1 MIETILTCLSLAVSA
16 AALLAIL
23 AVYNKLKSEN
33 RENGAAQDLYRL
45 EQKIDKIGYRSEN
58 NAQSAQGFAEYA
70 AKNQSAQL
78 DSMQNKLDEANR
90 LTEHRLNEILRTLS
104 GELKYMNEQN
114 VKNLERIRITVDE
127 KLSSTLENRLNKSY
141 SIINER
147 LEAVY
152 KGIGEVQQLAG
163 SVADIRKV
171 FSNVKLR
178 GTWGEVQLSALL
190 EQMLAPGQYRANVR
204 INPLDNAVVEFA
216 VLLPSK
222 NDETVYLPIDSKFP
236 IEGYQRLIDATDSMN
251 REGAERALK
260 NLERAL
266 KLQADTIAKKY
277 ILPPMTAD
285 FAIMFLPLEGLYAET
300 LKIDGLTEYFTSKR
314 IMACGPTNFGALLT
328 TLQIGYK
335 TAAIEKR
342 SGELWELLSA
352 FKHEFGNFVKILE
365 KTQKKL
371 QEAQDTIE
379 SAARKTRTIERKLKN
394 VAEISDSRAD
404 LLLSSPEDDFPFSES
419 AEGDL

>member
-1 MIETILTCLSLAVSA
+1 MAEIFSAIAVAVSA
-16 AALLAIL
+16 LTLIVAI
-23 AVYNKLKSEN
+23 VIYNKIKLFPPRGGTS
-33 RENGAAQDLYRL
+33 DDTYRL
-45 EQKIDKIGYRSEN
+45 EQKLDKIGYLTEN
-58 NAQSAQGFAEYA
+58 NAQNMQGFAEYS

-78 DSMQNKLDEANR
+78 AGMQAKMDELNR
-90 LTEHRLNEILRTLS
+90 LTEQRLNDISRMLAGEI
-104 GELKYMNEQN
+104 KYMSEQN
-114 VKNLERIRITVDE
+114 AKNLEQIRQTVDE
-127 KLSSTLENRLNKSY
+127 KLSTTLENRLNKSY
-141 SIINER
+141 SLINER

-163 SVADIRKV
+163 SVSDIKKV
-171 FSNVKLR
+171 FTNVKLR

-190 EQMLAPGQYRANVR
+190 EQMLSPNQYRANVR

-216 VLLPSK
+216 VLLPSRE
-222 NDETVYLPIDSKFP
+222 DETVYLPVDSKFP
-236 IEGYQRLIDATDSMN
+236 VEEYQRLIDAGDAMN
-251 REGAERALK
+251 KDAADKALK

-277 ILPPMTAD
+277 ILPPLTAD

-300 LKIDGLTEYFTSKR
+300 LKIPGLSEYFASRR

-379 SAARKTRTIERKLKN
+379 SAAKKTRTIERKLKN
-394 VAEISDSRAD
+394 VAEISPSRAD
-404 LLLSSPEDDFPFSES
+404 LLLGDGDDEPDG
-419 AEGDL
+419 GDNEVT